1 MTSMNKAM
9 QFYAFVAPGLEQIAQ
24 REIAARL
31 GAERQGRQRG
41 VVFFATDAPPQDLL
55 ALGTTEDVFALVA
68 RGPVD
73 AGREGLEKAG
83 ALVAESPLFEEAVGA
98 HRRARPKRI
107 KRITYRIV
115 AQRRSG
121 QQRYVRQEMRR
132 ALQQAV
138 AWRFPSW
145 KHVAEQALLE
155 VWALEA
161 AGELICGVRLSDE
174 TMRHR
179 TYKVAHVE
187 ASLRPTVARALV
199 MLSEPE
205 DGDVFLDPM
214 CGAGTIL
221 IERGLYGR
229 YAQLLGGDIRPDAVA
244 AARTNIGPR
253 YKPIAIREWDVRDL
267 PLGDGS
273 VDRVVC
279 NLPFGK
285 KIGEPQALRPLY
297 EGFARE
303 VARVLKAGGVAVCLT
318 SERALLAEAFG
329 AWPGLY
335 MERVFPVEVLGQQA
349 FCCKLNKR
357 ADR

>member
-1 MTSMNKAM
+1 M
-9 QFYAFVAPGLEQIAQ
+9 QFYAFVAPGLEEIAQ
-24 REIAARL
+24 REIAAHL
-31 GAERQGRQRG
+31 AAERQGQQRG
-41 VVFFATDAPPQDLL
+41 VVFFATDAPPQALL
-55 ALGTTEDVFALVA
+55 ELGTTEDVFALVA
-68 RGPVD
+68 RGPVA
-73 AGREGLEKAG
+73 AGREGLAQAG
-83 ALVAESPLFEEAVGA
+83 AFVAESPLFADAVGA
-98 HRRARPKRI
+98 QRRARPKRI

-138 AWRFPSW
+138 AWRFPRW
-145 KHVAEQALLE
+145 KYVAERALLE

-161 AGELICGVRLSDE
+161 AGELLCGVRLSDQ

-179 TYKVAHVE
+179 TYKVAQVE

-199 MLSEPE
+199 LLSEPA

-221 IERGLYGR
+221 IERGLHGR
-229 YAQLLGGDIRPDAVA
+229 YAQLLGGDIRPAAVA
-244 AARTNIGPR
+244 ATRTNIGPR
-253 YKPIAIREWDVRDL
+253 YKPIAVRQWDARDL
-267 PLGDGS
+267 PLADGS

-285 KIGEPQALRPLY
+285 KMGERQALRPLY

-303 VARVLKAGGVAVCLT
+303 VARVLKPGGVAVCLT
-318 SERALLAEAFG
+318 SERTLLAKAFG
-329 AWPGLY
+329 AWPQLY
-335 MERVFPVEVLGQQA
+335 LERTFPVEVLGQPA
-349 FCCKLNKR
+349 FCCKLKKL
-357 ADR
+357 AEY

>member
-1 MTSMNKAM
+1 M
-9 QFYAFVAPGLEQIAQ
+9 QFYAFVAPGLEEIAQ

-31 GAERQGRQRG
+31 GAERQGQQRG
-41 VVFFATDAPPQDLL
+41 VVFFATDAPPQALL

-68 RGPVD
+68 RGPVAAER
-73 AGREGLEKAG
+73 AGLAQAG
-83 ALVAESPLFEEAVGA
+83 ALVAESPLFAAAVGA

-115 AQRRSG
+115 AQRRG
-121 QQRYVRQEMRR
+121 QKHYARQEMRR

-138 AWRFPSW
+138 AWRFPRW
-145 KHVAEQALLE
+145 KYVAEQALLE
-155 VWALEA
+155 VWGLEA
-161 AGELICGVRLSDE
+161 AGELLCGVRLSDQ

-179 TYKVAHVE
+179 TYKVAQVE

-214 CGAGTIL
+214 CGAGTLL
-221 IERGLYGR
+221 IERGLSGR
-229 YAQLLGGDIRPDAVA
+229 YAQLLGGDIRSAAVA

-253 YKPIAIREWDVRDL
+253 YKPIAVRQWDARDL

-285 KIGEPQALRPLY
+285 KIGEPQALRSLY
-297 EGFARE
+297 EGFAGE
-303 VARVLKAGGVAVCLT
+303 VVRVLRAGGVAVCLT
-318 SERALLAEAFG
+318 SERTLLAEAFG
-329 AWPGLY
+329 AWPALY
-335 MERVFPVEVLGQQA
+335 MERVYPVEVLGQRA
-349 FCCKLNKR
+349 FCCKLKKR

>member
-1 MTSMNKAM
+1 M

-24 REIAARL
+24 REIAACV
-31 GAERQGRQRG
+31 GGQPQGQQRG
-41 VVFFATDAPPQDLL
+41 VVFFATDAPPPALL
-55 ALGTTEDVFALVA
+55 SLGTTEDIFALVA
-68 RGPVD
+68 RGPVG
-73 AGREGLEKAG
+73 AEREGLAQAG
-83 ALVAESPLFEEAVGA
+83 ALVAESPLFAEAVGA

-115 AQRRSG
+115 AQRRGG

-138 AWRFPSW
+138 AWRFPRW
-145 KHVAEQALLE
+145 KYKAEHALLE
-155 VWALEA
+155 VWGLEA
-161 AGELICGVRLSDE
+161 AGELVCGVRLSDE

-179 TYKVAHVE
+179 TYKVAQVE

-199 MLSEPE
+199 MLSEPA
-205 DGDVFLDPM
+205 DSDVFVDPM

-221 IERGLYGR
+221 IERGLCGR
-229 YAQLLGGDIRPDAVA
+229 YAQLLGGDMSPAAVA
-244 AARTNIGPR
+244 ATRTNIGPR
-253 YKPIAIREWDVRDL
+253 YKPIAIRQWDARDL

-285 KIGEPQALRPLY
+285 KISEPQALRPLY

-318 SERALLAEAFG
+318 SERTLLAEAFG
-329 AWPGLY
+329 AWPALY
-335 MERVFPVEVLGQQA
+335 MERVFPVEVLGQRA
-349 FCCKLNKR
+349 FCCKLKKL
-357 ADR
+357 AEH